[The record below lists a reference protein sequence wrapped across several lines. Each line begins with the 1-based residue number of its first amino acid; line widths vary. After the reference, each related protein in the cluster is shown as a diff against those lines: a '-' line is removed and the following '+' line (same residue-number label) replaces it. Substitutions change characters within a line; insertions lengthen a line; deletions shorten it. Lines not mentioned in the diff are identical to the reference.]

1 MSEAG
6 EEKYVDLWI
15 GARWGLW
22 SGAYGG
28 AIAGIVLGLGA
39 ALLVQFTDF
48 ELSGLEIFSVFWIAG
63 VYGFILGILGG
74 ALGGLI
80 GGALAGA
87 TRLPQNMPLAGVLSG
102 ALLGS
107 ALIVLFFLAYA
118 LLNRVPPTFGLFA
131 QLAPVAVLGVLGG
144 VIGGFFA
151 GRRFAQYYEIH
162 PPISAYE
169 SRWEE

>member
-6 EEKYVDLWI
+6 DEKYVDLWI
-15 GARWGLW
+15 GARWGLR

-80 GGALAGA
+80 GGAIAGA
-87 TRLPQNMPLAGVLSG
+87 TRLPHNLPLTGVISG
-102 ALLGS
+102 ALLG
-107 ALIVLFFLAYA
+107 ALLITLFFLAYA
-118 LLNRVPPTFGLFA
+118 WLNRVPPAFGLFV
-131 QLAPVAVLGVLGG
+131 QLAPVNILGVLGG
-144 VIGGFFA
+144 AIGGFFA
-151 GRRFAQYYEIH
+151 GRRFARYYDVH
-162 PPISAYE
+162 PPLSAYE